1 MSKRAFLFPGQ
12 GSQYV
17 GMAKDIYDFSEDA
30 RNKVKK
36 AEEIL
41 GFNISDVMF
50 NGPKEKLQQTEITQ
64 PAIFLHSIMIL
75 DFLANFDVFALAGHS
90 LGEYT
95 ALVAGEVLPFE
106 TALELVKNRG
116 EAMAK
121 AGKIQK
127 GTMAA
132 IIGLDGEIIENIC
145 EEISNENEVVRCA
158 NFNSP
163 GQIVISGNVNSVKN
177 AMELCKEKGA
187 KIAKELNVSGAFHS
201 PLMEGAIDKLQDALS
216 SMKFNDSK
224 IFIYTNVNA
233 QPIKKNEQIKSM
245 LIKQLSSPVRWE
257 ETIKNMINDGIDEF
271 IEIGPGKV
279 LQGLVKRIN
288 RSVKYSGIDKYSDIL
303 NYN

>member
-41 GFNISDVMF
+41 GFNISDIMF

-75 DFLANFDVFALAGHS
+75 DLLANLDVFALAGHS

-95 ALVAGEVLPFE
+95 ALVAGKVLPFE

-116 EAMAK
+116 EAMAE

-132 IIGLDGEIIENIC
+132 IIGLDAETLNDIC
-145 EEISNENEVVRCA
+145 NEVSNEEMVVQCA
-158 NFNSP
+158 NYNSP
-163 GQIVISGNVNSVKN
+163 GQIVISGNVESVKS
-177 AMELCKEKGA
+177 AMNLSKEQGA

-201 PLMEGAIDKLQDALS
+201 PLMNGAVNSLQNTLTSLD
-216 SMKFNDSK
+216 FNDSSTS
-224 IFIYTNVNA
+224 IYTNVTA
-233 QPIKKNEQIKSM
+233 QPIKDRNEIKRN
-245 LIKQLSSPVRWE
+245 LLKQLSSPVRWE
-257 ETIKNMINDGIDEF
+257 ETIRNMQNDGIDEF

-279 LQGLVKRIN
+279 LQGLVKRIISN
-288 RSVKYSGIDKYSDIL
+288 VNVSGIDKFEKL
-303 NYN
+303 NKFI

>member
-41 GFNISDVMF
+41 GFNISDIMF

-75 DFLANFDVFALAGHS
+75 DLLAKLDVFALAGHS

-95 ALVAGEVLPFE
+95 ALVAGKVLPFE

-116 EAMAK
+116 EAMAE

-132 IIGLDGEIIENIC
+132 IIGLDAETLNDIC
-145 EEISNENEVVRCA
+145 NEVSNEEMVVQCA
-158 NFNSP
+158 NYNSP
-163 GQIVISGNVNSVKN
+163 GQIVISGNVESVKS
-177 AMELCKEKGA
+177 AMNLSKEQGA

-201 PLMEGAIDKLQDALS
+201 PLMNGAVNSLQNTLTSLD
-216 SMKFNDSK
+216 FNDSSTS
-224 IFIYTNVNA
+224 IYTNVTA
-233 QPIKKNEQIKSM
+233 QPIKDRNEIKRN
-245 LIKQLSSPVRWE
+245 LLKQLSSPVRWE
-257 ETIKNMINDGIDEF
+257 ETIRNMQNDGIDEF

-279 LQGLVKRIN
+279 LQGLVKRID

>member
-41 GFNISDVMF
+41 GFNISDIMF

-75 DFLANFDVFALAGHS
+75 DLLANLDVFALAGHS

-95 ALVAGEVLPFE
+95 ALVAGKVLPFE

-116 EAMAK
+116 EAMAE

-132 IIGLDGEIIENIC
+132 IIGLDAETLNDIC
-145 EEISNENEVVRCA
+145 NEVSNEEMVVQCA
-158 NFNSP
+158 NYNSP
-163 GQIVISGNVNSVKN
+163 GQIVISGNVESVKS
-177 AMELCKEKGA
+177 AMNLSKEQGA

-201 PLMEGAIDKLQDALS
+201 PLMNGAVNSLQNTLTSLD
-216 SMKFNDSK
+216 FNDSSTS
-224 IFIYTNVNA
+224 IYTNVTA
-233 QPIKKNEQIKSM
+233 QPIKDRNEIKRN
-245 LIKQLSSPVRWE
+245 LLKQLSSPVRWE
-257 ETIKNMINDGIDEF
+257 ETIRNMQNDGIDEF

-279 LQGLVKRIN
+279 LQGLVKRID